1 MINLK
6 IETAEP
12 AHIQIERHLRHQIET
27 GILSFGQRLP
37 STSELSLQW
46 NVHDRAIQKAMKRLT
61 AEGVLERSPRRGTFV
76 RAKEERPIIGIL
88 VGANL
93 LNEEYRFYRAIVELI
108 REEIFSKGMDVRV
121 YDRLRFKETEQTID
135 IMHRFERDMRNHL
148 FKGLISISASLNIF
162 EPNVLSMQL
171 PTVSFSRSHS
181 TVTMENADFTH
192 GALECIKEHNR
203 RRIAYIRT
211 FPAPPYT
218 QDVDEFLQFGTSQGL
233 KVGKKDIYQ
242 IVPPSSGIM
251 NFESTGYSEMIK
263 LMNKWDIRKSWP
275 DALIVSD
282 DVLMKGVALAL
293 RERKIKV
300 PEQLLVITDA
310 NEGINYPYLVPV
322 VRIEISP
329 REISQTLTR
338 ILWEVMRG
346 SKPPSSSVKVKYRV
360 IKNDD
365 ICVNNGVAIEFSQA
379 EADYLREKRQ
389 ASAVAAERN

>member
-61 AEGVLERSPRRGTFV
+61 AEGILERSPRRGTFV

-148 FKGLISISASLNIF
+148 FKGLISISSSLNIF

-181 TVTMENADFTH
+181 TVITENADFIH
-192 GALECIKEHNR
+192 SALECILERKRH
-203 RRIAYIRT
+203 RIAYIRT
-211 FPAPPYT
+211 FSSFPYT

-233 KVGKKDIYQ
+233 KVGKNDIYQ
-242 IVPPSSGIM
+242 IMPPASGIM

-263 LMNKWDIRKSWP
+263 LMNQWDTRKSWP

-310 NEGINYPYLVPV
+310 NEGINYTYLVPV

-329 REISQTLTR
+329 REISQALTR
-338 ILWEVMRG
+338 ILWEIMLG
-346 SKPPSSSVKVKYRV
+346 SKPPSAPFKVSYKVKT
-360 IKNDD
+360 NDD
-365 ICVNNGVAIEFSQA
+365 MRVNNGEALEFSQV
-379 EADYLREKRQ
+379 EADYFRDKGQ
-389 ASAVAAERN
+389 ASAVAAERI